1 MYTIVD
7 LKGKSLS
14 GSNTNIPG
22 TYARIGSTGKAKL
35 IRGINF
41 GGTKKDDTFAEL
53 VPSGSGASAK
63 YTGTIYGK
71 VLTVTVADNVSIAD
85 PQ

>member
-7 LKGKSLS
+7 LKGISLS
-14 GSNTNIPG
+14 TTNATIPG

-63 YTGTIYGK
+63 YTTTIYGK
-71 VLTVTVADNVSIAD
+71 VLTVTVADKVSIAD
-85 PQ
+85 PN

>member
-7 LKGKSLS
+7 LKGISLS
-14 GSNTNIPG
+14 TTNTTIPG

-63 YTGTIYGK
+63 YTTTIYGK
-71 VLTVTVADNVSIAD
+71 VLTVTVADKVSIAD
-85 PQ
+85 PT

>member
-7 LKGKSLS
+7 LKGISLS
-14 GSNTNIPG
+14 TSNATIPG
-22 TYARIGSTGKAKL
+22 TYVRIGSTGKAKL

-63 YTGTIYGK
+63 YTTTIYGK
-71 VLTVTVADNVSIAD
+71 VLTVTVADKVSIAD
-85 PQ
+85 PS

>member
-7 LKGKSLS
+7 LKGISLS
-14 GSNTNIPG
+14 GTNATIPG

-63 YTGTIYGK
+63 YTTTIYGK
-71 VLTVTVADNVSIAD
+71 VLTVTVADKVSIAD
-85 PQ
+85 PS

>member
-7 LKGKSLS
+7 LKGISLS
-14 GSNTNIPG
+14 TTNATIPG

-63 YTGTIYGK
+63 YTTTIYGK
-71 VLTVTVADNVSIAD
+71 VLTVTVADKVSIAD
-85 PQ
+85 PS

>member
-14 GSNTNIPG
+14 GTNTNIPG
-22 TYARIGSTGKAKL
+22 TYERIGSTGKAKL
-35 IRGINF
+35 ITNINF
-41 GGTKKDDTFAEL
+41 GGTKKDDTFAEF

-63 YTGTIYGK
+63 YQATIYGK
-71 VLTVTVADNVSIAD
+71 VVTVTVANNVTIAD
-85 PQ
+85 PE

>member
-7 LKGKSLS
+7 LKGISLS
-14 GSNTNIPG
+14 TTNATIPG

-63 YTGTIYGK
+63 YTTTIYGK
-71 VLTVTVADNVSIAD
+71 VLTVTVADKVSIAD
-85 PQ
+85 PT

>member
-7 LKGKSLS
+7 LKGISLS
-14 GSNTNIPG
+14 GTNATIPG

-63 YTGTIYGK
+63 YTTTIYGK
-71 VLTVTVADNVSIAD
+71 VLTVTDADKVSIAD
-85 PQ
+85 PS